1 MSMERVHFDFETYS
15 ECDIFE
21 AGAWAYA
28 AHPSTKVLCI
38 GYAYGEEE
46 PQIWTPGETY
56 PDFMLYTLKY
66 NVHAWNSFFEWVVW
80 THVMKTPT
88 PPISQWHDTA
98 ALSSAMALPRALGQC
113 GIALGMGDDVLKN
126 KRGKELINL
135 LSKPHKRNGEPEL
148 LQEMYDYCK
157 QDVVAERALSKV
169 LFPLTDTER
178 KIFMLDQEIN
188 IRGVRVD
195 VDNVDRAL
203 AVYELAQ
210 EDIKNQLI
218 AMTGLENPGSPKQFL
233 DWLVDRGVIIDNC
246 QKPTLQGL
254 LDHPDSYQTHEAI
267 RLRLRLAKTAPKKFQ
282 SIKTR
287 IGTGSR
293 LHGNVVYHGA
303 STGRWASM
311 GVNLQNIA
319 RPTLDPPACIKA
331 LYSRSLEV
339 FDMIDMCP
347 IEALTSS
354 VRGMLI
360 PSRGKKFIIGDYA
373 SIEARMLAW
382 LAGQEDKLEVFR
394 GHGKI
399 YEHAASKIFHV
410 DIDDVTKEQRFLG
423 KISQLAC
430 GYGGGSGAF
439 RIMAEA
445 YGADISKGDGE
456 KIKREW
462 RTANPKITAYW
473 KLVESAAVD
482 AILKRK
488 KYTALGVE
496 FVVKNNF
503 LWCKLPSGRP
513 LAYHRPGVISKR
525 LLCYTHPGEGDC
537 PDMQV
542 LYSEIDHGSVASFVE
557 EARHHG
563 EKPTPFIVP
572 QINFWGVNSKTRKWS
587 AQDTYGGKLVENI
600 CQAASRDVM
609 AESMLLL
616 EEAGYK
622 IVLTVHDEII
632 VEVDKDDETKSVE
645 DFTNIMETVPSWA
658 AGLPIKVEAYEA
670 DRYRK

>member
-1 MSMERVHFDFETYS
+1 MERVHFDFETYS
-15 ECDIFE
+15 ECNIFD

-28 AHPSTKVLCI
+28 AHPSTRVLCI
-38 GYAYGEEE
+38 GYAYGDEA
-46 PQIWTPGETY
+46 PQLWTPGDEY
-56 PDFMLYTLKY
+56 PDFMTYTRKYTL
-66 NVHAWNSFFEWVVW
+66 HAWNSFFEWVIW
-80 THVMKTPT
+80 THVMKLPT

-98 ALSSAMALPRALGQC
+98 ALSCAMALPRALGQC
-113 GIALGMGDDVLKN
+113 GIAMGMGDDVIKN

-169 LFPLTDTER
+169 LFPLTETER

-195 VDNVDRAL
+195 VPNVDKAL
-203 AVYELAQ
+203 TIYELAQ
-210 EDIKNQLI
+210 ADIRQQLI
-218 AMTGLENPGSPKQFL
+218 VLTGLENPGSPKQFL
-233 DWLVDRGVIIDNC
+233 DWLVDHGVIIDNC
-246 QKPTLQGL
+246 QKPTLKAL
-254 LDHPDSYQTHEAI
+254 LDEADTYNTHAAI

-282 SIKTR
+282 SIRTR
-287 IGTGSR
+287 VGNGTR
-293 LHGNVVYHGA
+293 LHGNIVYHAA
-303 STGRWASM
+303 STGRWASV

-319 RPTLDPPACIKA
+319 RPTLDPASCIEA
-331 LYSRSLEV
+331 LHAGTLDV
-339 FDMIDMCP
+339 FEMIDMCP

-354 VRGMLI
+354 IRGMLI
-360 PSRGKKFIIGDYA
+360 PSKGKKFIIGDYA

-394 GHGKI
+394 GHGKM
-399 YEHAASKIFHV
+399 YEHAASKIFHIE
-410 DIDDVTKEQRFLG
+410 IDEVTKDQRFLG
-423 KISQLAC
+423 KISELAC

-439 RIMAEA
+439 RTMAEA
-445 YGADISKGDGE
+445 YGADISKGEGE

-462 RTANPKITAYW
+462 RAANPMITDYW
-473 KLVESAAVD
+473 SLVESAAVG

-488 KYTALGVE
+488 VFPALGVE

-513 LAYHRPGVISKR
+513 LAYHRPDVTYKR
-525 LLCYTHPGEGDC
+525 LLRYQQPGKDGC
-537 PDMQV
+537 PDMQIM
-542 LYSEIDHGSVASFVE
+542 YSEMDYASVAEFIAES
-557 EARHHG
+557 RHYG
-563 EKPTPFIVP
+563 TKATPFVVP
-572 QINFWGVNSKTRKWS
+572 QIGFWGVNSKTRKWCEMN
-587 AQDTYGGKLVENI
+587 TYGGKLVENI

-632 VEVDKDDETKSVE
+632 VEVDDDDETRTVE
-645 DFTNIMETVPSWA
+645 DFTRIMETVPSWA
-658 AGLPIKVEAYEA
+658 EGLPIKVEAYEA